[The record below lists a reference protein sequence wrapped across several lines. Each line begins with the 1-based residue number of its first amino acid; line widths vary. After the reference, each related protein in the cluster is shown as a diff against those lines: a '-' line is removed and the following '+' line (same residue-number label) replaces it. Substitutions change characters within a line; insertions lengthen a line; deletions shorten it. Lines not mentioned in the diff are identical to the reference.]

1 MTTKEMITNIVIG
14 ATVSTIVGLTA
25 AKVLKH
31 VSSVKE
37 AENNADDDF
46 YKLKTINGDIYNAEN
61 IDEVI
66 DAMHRANEIFHHH
79 NSDEKFY
86 ELNAKVMDAA
96 TKKACEFLEK
106 EKKEA

>member
-1 MTTKEMITNIVIG
+1 MTTKEMITNIVLG
-14 ATVSTIVGLTA
+14 ATMSTVVGLA
-25 AKVLKH
+25 AAGVLKH
-31 VSSVKE
+31 ISNAKE
-37 AENNADDDF
+37 AENTTEDDF
-46 YKLKTINGDIYNAEN
+46 YELKTINGDIFNAEN

-66 DAMHRANEIFHHH
+66 NAMHRANEIFHRH

-106 EKKEA
+106 EKKGA